1 VMISITILNYAIM
14 FLDHEGNYKL
24 KLAFDYDDTLTDG
37 VMFQL
42 AQRLINKGHD
52 VWIMTIRTSNEQY
65 LAHCQRMDIQP
76 KLEDRNTDLLA
87 DAETLGITDKIIY
100 TDSEDKLAFYQE
112 HQFDMLF
119 DDDADWHCNPICEN
133 GGIAVHV

>member
-1 VMISITILNYAIM
+1 AVPSLAHTIF
-14 FLDHEGNYKL
+14 FLFLCPLLSSSLFPYT
-24 KLAFDYDDTLTDG
+24 TLFRSTDG

-52 VWIMTIRTSNEQY
+52 VWIMTVRTSNEQY
-65 LAHCQRMDIQP
+65 LAHCQRMDISP
-76 KLEDRNTDLLA
+76 SLEGRNADLLT
-87 DAETLGITDKIIY
+87 DAETLGIADKIIY

-119 DDDADWHCNPICEN
+119 DDDADWHCNPICDN

>member
-1 VMISITILNYAIM
+1 M
-14 FLDHEGNYKL
+14 FLDQEGNYKL
-24 KLAFDYDDTLTDG
+24 KIAFDYDDTLTDD

-42 AQRLINKGHD
+42 AKRLITKGHD
-52 VWIMTIRTSNEQY
+52 VWIMTVRTSDEQY
-65 LAHCQRMDIQP
+65 LAHCQRMNIQP
-76 KLEDRNTDLLA
+76 KLEGRNADLLA
-87 DAETLGITDKIIY
+87 DAKTLGIADKIIY

>member
-1 VMISITILNYAIM
+1 M
-14 FLDHEGNYKL
+14 FLDQEGNYKL
-24 KLAFDYDDTLTDG
+24 KVAFDYDDTLTDG

-52 VWIMTIRTSNEQY
+52 VWIMTVRTSNEQY

-76 KLEDRNTDLLA
+76 KLEDRNADLLA
-87 DAETLGITDKIIY
+87 DAETLGIADKIIY